1 MCNPTPPVRH
11 NHIRIFSK
19 ADGFRTIIFFSLDH
33 QKLERYYKMIIMYK
47 INANSDYKE
56 YLAEK
61 YF

>member
-1 MCNPTPPVRH
+1 MCSSTPPVH
-11 NHIRIFSK
+11 QNHIRIVSK
-19 ADGFRTIIFFSLDH
+19 ADGFRTIIFLSLDN